1 MIVFAGGVSLANSAY
16 TDLYNNTLA
25 KWTPGPP
32 LSIARRALTGVAWGS
47 KLYFIG
53 GFALAESGGTLR
65 TICLSFFT
73 RLAAFPFFFILA
85 NFFFAI
91 LLHPSFNL
99 LCIVFQELVFSQN

>member
-32 LSIARRALTGVAWGS
+32 LSIARRALTGVSWGS

-53 GFALAESGGTLR
+53 GFALAESGGMPGY
-65 TICLSFFT
+65 FQY
-73 RLAAFPFFFILA
+73 FILSRCV
-85 NFFFAI
+85 FA
-91 LLHPSFNL
+91 
-99 LCIVFQELVFSQN
+99 FQEIVFSQN